1 MNSYLRLL
9 QYIRPYA
16 FRLCMAIVCTIVA
29 AACNL
34 YLPWIIKDVVDEVLV
49 DKDMMKLNLIS
60 ASIILVF
67 IVRGFFFY
75 GQHYLMSW
83 VGQKAV
89 IDIRADIFRKLQK
102 MSLSY
107 YDKNKTGTI
116 MSYATND
123 VTALQVALVEKA
135 VEMVTEGLILVG
147 SICAM
152 LWLNWRLTLLTFC
165 TFPVALWF
173 MDFFGKKIRLS
184 GGRIQECTAELTAVL
199 QEVVSSTRIVK
210 SFVREDYEI
219 DRFERQNRANFSAN
233 MKNIRLSSTLT
244 PMVEFIAAIGVTV
257 VLWYGGRS
265 VIDGVITAGE
275 LIAFL
280 VYAVNIANPLKRL
293 TRVIAGIQKA
303 LAAGDRVFAVF
314 DMEEEIKDLPGAEP
328 LPKISGNVEF
338 DNVSFAY
345 TGDEVVLKDLKFNIG
360 PGQVVALVGSS
371 GAGKSTVA
379 SLIPRFY
386 DVTEGSIKI
395 DGRDIRNVTMT
406 SLREQVG
413 IVPQET
419 ILFNGTVFENIL
431 YGRLDATK
439 QEVVEAAKSASAHDF
454 IMALSDGYETIL
466 GDRGVN
472 ISGGQRQR
480 IAIARAILKNPQIL
494 ILDEAT
500 SALDSESEHVVQEAL
515 DRLMVGRTSF
525 VISHRLSTIQNA
537 DRIIVL
543 ENGHM
548 AEDGSHSE
556 LMSRGGLY
564 AHLYEIQYSSK
575 SEE

>member
-165 TFPVALWF
+165 TFPVVLWF

-360 PGQVVALVGSS
+360 PGQVVALVGPS

-439 QEVVEAAKSASAHDF
+439 QEVVEAAKSANAHDF

-500 SALDSESEHVVQEAL
+500 SALDTESEHVVQEAL